1 VRLLANKCWKLFYNS
16 KPINLMT
23 QPNKINDR
31 SSLENNGFP
40 NCCAQTMEQ
49 HRQNL
54 IDIIQEHLNEAKQ
67 RVTPIY
73 LKYFSSPRVVV
84 NRHWRH
90 RGDIPKELAVLPRSA
105 WSSIESAISRKKN
118 QINKQSDPISLT
130 GKQLELYNIIQVELL
145 DIGGLD
151 KKLQNYVMQYQLNF
165 DSKLSNLLDKL
176 PTNQREEVKRQLSH
190 HIERM
195 SLPVEGSREAL
206 MFLLTGIIGKG
217 LGATGFGSSIATGQA
232 AATAIYTRNL
242 SWWGSLWVNLT
253 GVPGWVSLAGAT
265 SGLVAT
271 LIIAPFFAPLLEVGV
286 NRFRGKKMLFEIVEH
301 VRERVIKPPSDIV
314 DVLGKLAVYLQ
325 LLPDIIN
332 FAGKIKL

>member
-1 VRLLANKCWKLFYNS
+1 MLLTGKFSTPFDNS
-16 KPINLMT
+16 KPINLMN
-23 QPNKINDR
+23 QSNKINDR
-31 SSLENNGFP
+31 SSLQDNGFP
-40 NCCAQTMEQ
+40 GCYAQTMEQ

-54 IDIIQEHLNEAKQ
+54 INIVEAHLNEAKE
-67 RVTPIY
+67 RVTPVY
-73 LKYFSSPRVVV
+73 LKYFSSPSVVV

-90 RGDIPKELAVLPRSA
+90 RGDIPKELATLPRSA
-105 WSSIESAISRKKN
+105 WGLIKSAITKGKN
-118 QINKQSDPISLT
+118 QLDKQADSISLS
-130 GKQLELYNIIQVELL
+130 GKQLELYNVIQVELL

-151 KKLQNYVMQYQLNF
+151 KKLQNYVMQYQSNF
-165 DSKLSNLLDKL
+165 DSKLSNLLDGL
-176 PTNQREEVKRQLSH
+176 PTDQREEVERQLSH

-206 MFLLTGIIGKG
+206 MFLLTGLIGKG
-217 LGATGFGSSIATGQA
+217 LGASGFGSSIATGQA
-232 AATAIYTRNL
+232 AATAIYTSNI
-242 SWWGSLWVNLT
+242 SWWGGLWVNLT

-301 VRERVIKPPSDIV
+301 VRAGVIKPPSDTV
-314 DVLGKLAVYLQ
+314 DILGKLAVYLQ

-332 FAGKIKL
+332 FVAKIKP